1 MRVLI
6 FKGMGLLGVYSRI
19 SRNLKNPTKWPEIDV
34 LKTSFPTFWGST
46 RKFPG
51 PFSDWRVNLRG
62 WGTSVRSTPR
72 KSKRRSIR
80 RPWMSPSFGAQDP
93 IMAIVGDP
101 RIQAPNPPSETTKPL
116 NNWWK
121 QLLCAVSC
129 CRWREHYK
137 KSWLKLK
144 PSILPGNCPIRL

>member
-1 MRVLI
+1 MD
-6 FKGMGLLGVYSRI
+6 GLHCGVQILQWTLGAGTWRI
-19 SRNLKNPTKWPEIDV
+19 QQNDQKSMCWNQ
-34 LKTSFPTFWGST
+34 FPHFL
-46 RKFPG
+46 RFPSQI
-51 PFSDWRVNLRG
+51 PRTWFSAFSDWRLNLRG

-80 RPWMSPSFGAQDP
+80 RPWMSPSFGAQDHLK
-93 IMAIVGDP
+93 IMAIVGNQ

-129 CRWREHYK
+129 CRWNTTKHHGWNWNHQYCRGTV
-137 KSWLKLK
+137 L
-144 PSILPGNCPIRL
+144 